1 MIRRIAQTL
10 TGLSLTIA
18 GAGLVHAEMRLNLQQ
33 PETIIAHEIY
43 HLHTVILV
51 ICVIIFVAVFGA
63 MFYALWK
70 HRKSVGHDAEQ
81 FHEHTIV
88 EILWTVIPFLILVGM
103 AIPATKT
110 ILAMKDTSGTQVGL
124 IDAFTNYGRLVTPPI
139 PVADLQVHQP
149 DGGMFSFA
157 QYRGKWVLVTV
168 DSGACGDYCRRK
180 LYLLRQI
187 RLTQGM
193 DRDRIERAWL
203 IDDGLRPDARLA
215 VEYEGTRQTGANG
228 SALLA
233 KLAALGASR
242 DQIYVIDP
250 LGNLMLTY
258 DRDPDPNRMKQ
269 DLTRLVRLSGAWV
282 PAKD

>member
-1 MIRRIAQTL
+1 MAAVAL
-10 TGLSLTIA
+10 APVVA
-18 GAGLVHAEMRLNLQQ
+18 G
-33 PETIIAHEIY
+33 
-43 HLHTVILV
+43 
-51 ICVIIFVAVFGA
+51 
-63 MFYALWK
+63 YALYHWW
-70 HRKSVGHDAEQ
+70 R
-81 FHEHTIV
+81 
-88 EILWTVIPFLILVGM
+88 
-103 AIPATKT
+103 PA
-110 ILAMKDTSGTQVGL
+110 S
-124 IDAFTNYGRLVTPPI
+124 FTNYGRLVTPPI

-250 LGNLMLTY
+250 LGNVMLIY